1 MHFGTVS
8 LPRRGRISLQSHMKL
23 CNGYLI
29 GYLFRNFGKTAFPG
43 VLFSRCQKAKEA
55 FKIKVKSRL
64 INELINNKF
73 QLLFHG
79 THRDFETLS

>member
-1 MHFGTVS
+1 
-8 LPRRGRISLQSHMKL
+8 MKL

-29 GYLFRNFGKTAFPG
+29 GCLFRDFSKTAFRG

-64 INELINNKF
+64 INEFSQYVSVAVSWDPPVFRNIEIILY
-73 QLLFHG
+73 
-79 THRDFETLS
+79 

>member
-1 MHFGTVS
+1 
-8 LPRRGRISLQSHMKL
+8 MKL

-29 GYLFRNFGKTAFPG
+29 GCLFRDFSKTAFRG

-64 INELINNKF
+64 INEFSQQDATERTLRRRSC
-73 QLLFHG
+73 G
-79 THRDFETLS
+79 TN